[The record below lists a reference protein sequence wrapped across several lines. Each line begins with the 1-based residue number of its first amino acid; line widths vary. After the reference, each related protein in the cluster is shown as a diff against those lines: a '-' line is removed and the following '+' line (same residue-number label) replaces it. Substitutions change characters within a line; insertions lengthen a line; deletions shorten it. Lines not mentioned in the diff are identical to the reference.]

1 MKNLLPAARTIASLL
16 TARGET
22 LAVAESST
30 GGLISAALIA
40 VPGASAY
47 FLGGAIVYT
56 LESRRTLLD
65 LPDDALGEIRAS
77 TEPYALLVA
86 QTIRQRLR
94 ASWGIAETGASGPT
108 GNRYGDRAGHVCLA
122 VSGRVERAVT
132 IETGLADRV
141 ENMDTFATAALALLA
156 EALEA

>member
-1 MKNLLPAARTIASLL
+1 MKNLPAAARTVASLL
-16 TARGET
+16 TSRGET

-30 GGLISAALIA
+30 GGLISAALVA

-56 LESRRTLLD
+56 LEARRTLLD
-65 LPDDALGEIRAS
+65 LPGDALGEIRAS
-77 TEPYALLVA
+77 TEPYALIVA
-86 QTIRQRLR
+86 RTIRQRLR

-108 GNRYGDRAGHVCLA
+108 GNRYGDPAGHVCLA

-141 ENMDTFATAALALLA
+141 ENMDIFAAAAMALLV
-156 EALEA
+156 ETLGS